1 MKILLLIALLAT
13 SAFAQ
18 KWELIGTSVANPYKM
33 PVAYFVDM
41 DSVVTKGNETRFVSV
56 MTGVD
61 DSESFLI
68 STSTLVVFSDIS
80 ANCSTLQWKL
90 LSRRGAD
97 EGTLINETYD
107 KPTTREAG
115 AGTVIYEVMQ
125 RVCPKPKLKLTA
137 YINF

>member
-41 DSVVTKGNETRFVSV
+41 DSVVTKGNETRFTSV

-61 DSESFLI
+61 DSESFVI
-68 STSTLVVFSDIS
+68 STTLLVVFSDIS

-115 AGTVIYEVMQ
+115 AGTVIHEVIQ
-125 RVCPKPKLKLTA
+125 RVCPKPKSKLTA
-137 YINF
+137 FINF